1 MGVSLE
7 QLRALTDPMDYKYRV
22 QSTKYSKC
30 TIVSYIDSRQV
41 QERFD
46 NVVGAGNWQTDF
58 KTIGNNLFGGIGVN
72 VTYGDGSSQWVWK
85 YDVGTESNVDK
96 EKGEVSD
103 AVKRAAVNWGVGR
116 FLYSLG
122 IITLKAKAHT
132 NGKEYPTTDEGSI
145 LWSADDITEYCK
157 KVVASG
163 ELNRTANGVKP
174 LAGAKAV
181 TAPKPPV
188 KPPVVASIPKPTL
201 PPKPPLT
208 AEEIIEAK
216 ITAKG
221 LFEKQDFSKVLAIL
235 IKDYKLTKYTK
246 LEDFIAGESIEV
258 IREIYTKVTAKK

>member
-1 MGVSLE
+1 MGVSQE

-22 QSTKYSKC
+22 QSTKFSKC

-72 VTYGDGSSQWVWK
+72 VADEDGRSQWVWK

-132 NGKEYPTTDEGSI
+132 NGKEYPTTDEGNI

-174 LAGAKAV
+174 LAGVKP
-181 TAPKPPV
+181 APKLPVAPPV
-188 KPPVVASIPKPTL
+188 KPPLTL
-201 PPKPPLT
+201 D
-208 AEEIIEAK
+208 EAK
-216 ITAKG
+216 TTAKG